1 MTSKRE
7 RATSAPPVKRKRES
21 NGYMWRPPSTGERV
35 RVHSMSERE
44 TIDKEM
50 AEAIAMMKRANRAID
65 RIFNTEEGE
74 EENE

>member
-1 MTSKRE
+1 MSTI
-7 RATSAPPVKRKRES
+7 VGES
-21 NGYMWRPPSTGERV
+21 NGYMWRSPSAGERV
-35 RVHSMSERE
+35 RVQSMSERE
-44 TIDKEM
+44 TIDREM